1 MKNQKLIIPILMLG
15 VFGIINTEMGIIG
28 ILPDIAT
35 IYHVSLSTAS
45 LLVSAFALTVALAGP
60 TIPLL
65 LSHVNRKT
73 VLFVSMFCFFLSNVV
88 SAYASNFFI
97 LILARIIP
105 AIFQPAFT
113 AIAFTLA
120 SESVAPDE
128 STKAVAKVFM
138 GVSAG
143 MVLGVPIANIITHHA
158 SITVAMLFFGSIN
171 FIVLLG
177 VTFFIPSLPVIKPVT
192 YGKQLSVLKHFDMLV
207 AIAIVIMLNGATF
220 GFFSYMSDFLVQI
233 THISVNVVSIYL
245 LVYGLMNIVG
255 SFLAGRLLTKNIKY
269 STFVIP
275 IGQVIIMT
283 LLFTLGN
290 SWWVTGVLLIL
301 LGILAGFAG
310 NVFQYLI
317 FKSGREA
324 PDFANGIFLT
334 ATNLGTTIAPFVCG
348 MFINALSVRF
358 ALVGAVIF
366 AIGGLIC
373 ITLKSFR
380 KQKV

>member
-1 MKNQKLIIPILMLG
+1 MKSHKLIIPILMLG

-28 ILPDIAT
+28 ILPEIAT
-35 IYHVSLSTAS
+35 SYHVSLSSAS

-65 LSHVNRKT
+65 LSHVNRKI
-73 VLFVSMFCFFLSNVV
+73 VLFVSMFCFFASNIV
-88 SAYASNFFI
+88 SAYASNFSI

-120 SESVAPDE
+120 GESVTAEE
-128 STKAVAKVFM
+128 SPKAISKVFM

-143 MVLGVPIANIITHHA
+143 MVLGVPIANMLTHHA
-158 SITVAMLFFGSIN
+158 SISVTMLFFGAIN

-177 VTFFIPSLPVIKPVT
+177 VTFFIPSLPVTKPVA
-192 YGKQLSVLKHFDMLV
+192 YGEQISVLRKFDMLI

-220 GFFSYMSDFLVQI
+220 GFFSYMSDFLDQI
-233 THISVNVVSIYL
+233 THVSVNVTSLYL

-255 SFLAGRLLTKNIKY
+255 SFLAGRLMTKNIRH
-269 STFVIP
+269 SSFVIP

-290 SWWVTGVLLIL
+290 TWWATGVLLTL

-317 FKSGREA
+317 FESGREA

-348 MFINALSVRF
+348 LFINSLSVRF
-358 ALVGAVIF
+358 ALVGAMIF
-366 AIGGLIC
+366 SIGGLIF
-373 ITLKSFR
+373 IMLKYFR